1 MIKQNQPP
9 KCLLID
15 PPDKTPDMLK
25 GQEAPTATEMHE
37 VYPLLGLPT

>member
-1 MIKQNQPP
+1 MIKQDQPP

-15 PPDKTPDMLK
+15 PPDQTPDMPK

-37 VYPLLGLPT
+37 VYPPLGLA